1 MKRVIYWMEDA
12 MPRDDIALSDLGT
25 AADGVQSA
33 AHKDE
38 SVTETFDL
46 PAGLFA
52 DDRLDHFIKRDGET
66 FAGTHLIVDLWEA
79 SGLDDIHHIESVLKR
94 CIEVAGATLLH
105 FHLHRF
111 SPEGVSGV
119 AVLAESHISIHTWPE
134 VGYAAL
140 DIFMCGEATPHAA
153 IEVLRDGFSAGR
165 VELNDLKR
173 GRVGLS

>member
-1 MKRVIYWMEDA
+1 

-25 AADGVQSA
+25 AADWFQSD

-38 SVTETFDL
+38 SVTETPETNVIPFKVLDEN
-46 PAGLFA
+46 
-52 DDRLDHFIKRDGET
+52 RLDHFIKRDGET

-79 SGLDDIHHIESVLKR
+79 TGLDNIDHIETVLKR

-140 DIFMCGEATPHAA
+140 DIFMCGDAKPHEA
-153 IEVLRDGFSAGR
+153 IDVLRDGFSAGR
-165 VELNDLKR
+165 VELNDLRR
-173 GRVGLS
+173 GRVGPS